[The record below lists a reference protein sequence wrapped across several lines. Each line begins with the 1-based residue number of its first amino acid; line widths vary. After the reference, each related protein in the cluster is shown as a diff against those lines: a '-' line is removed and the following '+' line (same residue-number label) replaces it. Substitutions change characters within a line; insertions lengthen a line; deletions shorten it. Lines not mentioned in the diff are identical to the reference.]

1 MISFRLGK
9 ATLKKIVQQIREEI
23 DEHLNAINENTNEI
37 QANYSYVQKLDGK
50 IEQVM
55 ARLNRIEMLLEE
67 QQPTHP
73 VKPLSY
79 AEKQVF
85 LVLYTEEQPLTY
97 GDIAERTG
105 YPEALVKHHVGDLI
119 EKGIPVI
126 KSYLNATPFMKIHP
140 QFKEMQAKEN
150 VINLSLKSFVED

>member
-1 MISFRLGK
+1 MISFQLGK
-9 ATLKKIVQQIREEI
+9 AKLKKVVQQIREEI

-37 QANYSYVQKLDGK
+37 QANYSYVQKLDNK
-50 IEQVM
+50 IEQVIL
-55 ARLNRIEMLLEE
+55 RLNRIEILLEE
-67 QQPTHP
+67 QPKHNP
-73 VKPLSY
+73 VKPLSH

-85 LVLYTEEQPLTY
+85 LVLYTEEQPLAY

-105 YPEALVKHHVGDLI
+105 YPEALVKHHVAVLI
-119 EKGIPVI
+119 EKGVPII
-126 KSYLNATPFMKIHP
+126 KSYLNATPFMKIHS